1 MNEYIVCR
9 ELMQDCFSDLWT
21 LYLTLIGILLS
32 ILTLLYSFII
42 GKKDELKL
50 IAEQIKL
57 DGITPLVNQRKNFAI
72 SYIRRLSDINK
83 KCFVLLLMSIIMDV
97 LCWVGMRL
105 SFFFDNIMLLW
116 LLVVTIFFTIL
127 LGGYTVY
134 LVCKLTKQYI
144 SDTKI

>member
-1 MNEYIVCR
+1 MNEYIICR
-9 ELMQDCFSDLWT
+9 ELIQDCFSDLWT

-72 SYIRRLSDINK
+72 SYIRRLSGSNK
-83 KCFVLLLMSIIMDV
+83 KCFVLLLTSITMDV

-105 SFFFDNIMLLW
+105 SFIFDNTLLLW
-116 LLVVTIFFTIL
+116 LLVVTIVFTIL
-127 LGGYTVY
+127 IGGYTVY
-134 LVCKLTKQYI
+134 LGCKLIKQYM

>member
-1 MNEYIVCR
+1 MNEYIICR

-42 GKKDELKL
+42 SKKDELKI

-57 DGITPLVNQRKNFAI
+57 DGATPLINQRKSFAI
-72 SYIRRLSDINK
+72 SYIKRLASINK
-83 KCFVLLLMSIIMDV
+83 KCFVLLHISIFMDI
-97 LCWVGMRL
+97 LCWVGMRF
-105 SFFFDNIMLLW
+105 SFIFDNTILLW
-116 LLVVTIFFTIL
+116 LLVVTTAFTIL
-127 LGGYTVY
+127 IGGYTIYMGYKLVRQY
-134 LVCKLTKQYI
+134 L

>member
-1 MNEYIVCR
+1 MNEYIICR

-42 GKKDELKL
+42 SKKDELKI

-57 DGITPLVNQRKNFAI
+57 DGATPLINQRKSFAI
-72 SYIRRLSDINK
+72 SYIKRLASINK
-83 KCFVLLLMSIIMDV
+83 KCFVLLHISIFMDI

-105 SFFFDNIMLLW
+105 SLIFDNTILLW
-116 LLVVTIFFTIL
+116 LLVVTTVFTIL
-127 LGGYTVY
+127 IGGYTIYMGYKLVRQY
-134 LVCKLTKQYI
+134 L

>member
-1 MNEYIVCR
+1 MNEYIICR
-9 ELMQDCFSDLWT
+9 ELIQDCFSDLWT

-57 DGITPLVNQRKNFAI
+57 DGATPLVNQRKNFAI
-72 SYIRRLSDINK
+72 SYIRRLSGINQ
-83 KCFVLLLMSIIMDV
+83 KCFLLLLISIIMDV

-105 SFFFDNIMLLW
+105 SFIFANTILLW
-116 LLVVTIFFTIL
+116 LLVITIIFTIL
-127 LGGYTVY
+127 IGGYTVY
-134 LVCKLTKQYI
+134 LGYKLIKQYI

>member
-1 MNEYIVCR
+1 MNEYIICR

-50 IAEQIKL
+50 IAEQINSNGK
-57 DGITPLVNQRKNFAI
+57 TPLVTQRRDFAI
-72 SYIRRLSDINK
+72 SYIRRLSGINK
-83 KCFVLLLMSIIMDV
+83 KCFVLLLISITMDA

-105 SFFFDNIMLLW
+105 SFIFDNVILLW
-116 LLVVTIFFTIL
+116 LLVVIIVFTIL
-127 LGGYTVY
+127 IGGYTVY
-134 LVCKLTKQYI
+134 LGCKLIKQYM

>member
-1 MNEYIVCR
+1 MNEYIICR

-42 GKKDELKL
+42 SKKDELKI

-57 DGITPLVNQRKNFAI
+57 DGATPLINQRKSFAI
-72 SYIRRLSDINK
+72 SYIKRLASINK
-83 KCFVLLLMSIIMDV
+83 KCFVLLHISIFMDI

-105 SFFFDNIMLLW
+105 SLIFDNTILLW
-116 LLVVTIFFTIL
+116 LLVVTTVFTIL
-127 LGGYTVY
+127 IGGYSIYMGYKLVRQY
-134 LVCKLTKQYI
+134 L

>member
-1 MNEYIVCR
+1 MNEYIICR

-50 IAEQIKL
+50 IAELIKL
-57 DGITPLVNQRKNFAI
+57 NVITPLVNQRKNFAI
-72 SYIRRLSDINK
+72 SYIRRLSGINK
-83 KCFVLLLMSIIMDV
+83 KCFVLLLISITMDV

-105 SFFFDNIMLLW
+105 SFFFDNTILLW
-116 LLVVTIFFTIL
+116 LLVITILFTIL
-127 LGGYTVY
+127 IGGYTVY
-134 LVCKLTKQYI
+134 LGYKLIKQYI

>member
-1 MNEYIVCR
+1 
-9 ELMQDCFSDLWT
+9 MQDCFSDLWT

-42 GKKDELKL
+42 SKKDELKI

-57 DGITPLVNQRKNFAI
+57 DGATPLINQRKSFAI
-72 SYIRRLSDINK
+72 SYIKRLASINK
-83 KCFVLLLMSIIMDV
+83 KCFVLLHISIFMDI

-105 SFFFDNIMLLW
+105 SLIFDNTILLW
-116 LLVVTIFFTIL
+116 LLVVTTVFTIL
-127 LGGYTVY
+127 IGGYTIYMGYKLVRQY
-134 LVCKLTKQYI
+134 L

>member
-1 MNEYIVCR
+1 MNEYIICR
-9 ELMQDCFSDLWT
+9 ELIQDCFSDLWT

-57 DGITPLVNQRKNFAI
+57 DGATPLVNQRKNFAI
-72 SYIRRLSDINK
+72 SYIRRLSGINQ
-83 KCFVLLLMSIIMDV
+83 KCFLLLLISIIMDV

-105 SFFFDNIMLLW
+105 SFIFDNTILLW
-116 LLVVTIFFTIL
+116 LLVITIIFTIL
-127 LGGYTVY
+127 IGGYTVY
-134 LVCKLTKQYI
+134 LGYKLIKQYI
-144 SDTKI
+144 SDT